1 VTGVASG
8 IRRATSELRHARS
21 AKVVAEDISTEV
33 EKLGGI
39 ATLVADISKDGTA
52 ERAVA
57 LAPERFGRLD
67 ILVNNAGRILYKPVL
82 EMTHEDWEW
91 VMATNVT
98 GPFLHPREAA
108 KTMIPSKRFLTAV
121 VCFSFNSTF
130 IAKLSRRQACRII
143 FGKSSVLHKM
153 TLSV

>member
-33 EKLGGI
+33 EKLGSSGI

-52 ERAVA
+52 ERAVELA
-57 LAPERFGRLD
+57 LERFGRLD

-98 GPFLHPREAA
+98 GAFPPFTRGGEDDDPEQ
-108 KTMIPSKRFLTAV
+108 AV
-121 VCFSFNSTF
+121 LNG
-130 IAKLSRRQACRII
+130 SRLLL
-143 FGKSSVLHKM
+143 V
-153 TLSV
+153 